1 MHYRIPDGSVYPFS
15 PPRPAK
21 TSPVIQAGSVPY
33 KIKCVASG
41 ALCATGF
48 RSEWKLYGTGWNARR
63 GGGPRTTLTGPYST
77 RISRPHTRITVS
89 APSPSYPISLAVF
102 CVSRI
107 KGVML
112 APGPLVATKEVE
124 RTVAIC
130 QKPRSRPR
138 WSHARVCSV
147 YSAPLPPLT
156 SADAAWDLRIQPN
169 AHRSAAR
176 VADSILTWGRSSEV
190 RPTLSA
196 RLSIPRVPRSAEA
209 PRS

>member
-1 MHYRIPDGSVYPFS
+1 MYPFS

-21 TSPVIQAGSVPY
+21 TSPVIQAASVPY

-63 GGGPRTTLTGPYST
+63 GGGPRTDLTGPYSR
-77 RISRPHTRITVS
+77 RISRPHTRITVF

-112 APGPLVATKEVE
+112 APGPLVAAKEVE

-130 QKPRSRPR
+130 QKLRSRPGSMEPCTCVQCLLR
-138 WSHARVCSV
+138 PSPASHISRCGLGPSD
-147 YSAPLPPLT
+147 STQCPPECREGCRQHP
-156 SADAAWDLRIQPN
+156 D
-169 AHRSAAR
+169 
-176 VADSILTWGRSSEV
+176 VGSIFGS
-190 RPTLSA
+190 
-196 RLSIPRVPRSAEA
+196 
-209 PRS
+209 